1 MYERRSTS
9 LYNHNC
15 PLFFSM
21 FLQNMT
27 VVSANSTIT
36 SILGPKRRR
45 RRSDNDDNDR
55 LLLPTLLAAIQT
67 HSNNDDLAF
76 SVFGLLSNV
85 ALHTKGIASL
95 RSLNVY
101 TIAVEA
107 VRKRPSHLELQ
118 NVAFSLLLSVGN
130 DTNDERT
137 TLDLADLVM
146 KSIVAHPNE
155 EMLKMNARKVLQ
167 DLLRG
172 DGNDY
177 CREIVTLARENYPT
191 CTDLVDELLKNN

>member
-1 MYERRSTS
+1 
-9 LYNHNC
+9 
-15 PLFFSM
+15 M

-55 LLLPTLLAAIQT
+55 LDLLPTLLAAIQT

-107 VRKRPSHLELQ
+107 VRKHPSHLELQ
-118 NVAFSLLLSVGN
+118 NVAFSLFHHIGN
-130 DTNDERT
+130 DTNERT

-191 CTDLVDELLKNN
+191 CMDLVDELLQNN

>member
-9 LYNHNC
+9 LYNC
-15 PLFFSM
+15 QLFFSM
-21 FLQNMT
+21 FLQNLT
-27 VVSANSTIT
+27 VVSPNTTIT

-55 LLLPTLLAAIQT
+55 LDLLPTLLAAIQT

-107 VRKRPSHLELQ
+107 VRKHPSHLELQ
-118 NVAFSLLLSVGN
+118 NVAFSLFHHIGN

-155 EMLKMNARKVLQ
+155 EMLQMNARKVLQ

-172 DGNDY
+172 DGND
-177 CREIVTLARENYPT
+177 CCDEIVTLARENYPN
-191 CTDLVDELLKNN
+191 CTDLVDELLQNN